1 MIKDKFRN
9 IAIIA
14 HVDHGKTTLVD
25 AMLQQSGTYRDNQHV
40 EERVMDSMDQEKE
53 RGITISAKNTAVYYE
68 GRKINIMDT
77 PGHADFGGE
86 VERSLSIVDG
96 AILLVDSSEG
106 PLPQTR
112 FVVKKALNLGLP
124 IILVINKID
133 RPDGRIA
140 EVIEEVYDLFIDVD
154 ATDEQIDF
162 PILYTIGKDGIAKYN
177 LEDES
182 PDLKPLFDTIIEK
195 IPGPT
200 ADDSVETQFLAAS
213 LDYDNYVGQIAIGR
227 VWNGLLEMNKQYALS
242 TEDGIKR
249 NQKLNAL
256 YSFTGLSKTQVDTV
270 ESGDIVA
277 IAGIEDIKI
286 GDTVTDNENPKPMDR
301 IQIDEPTVS
310 MIFYVNSSPF
320 AGTEGKFVTSRH
332 LKARLD
338 KEVKLNVSLRV
349 KETERTDAFEVSGR
363 GELQLGVLIETM
375 RREGFELMVS
385 KPTVI
390 TKEIDGKKCEPYEE
404 VFIDVPDEFVGT
416 VTEKLQNRKGQLV
429 NMMSHGHGR
438 TDIEFL
444 VPSRG
449 LIGYRSQFMTDTKGS
464 GIINNLFH
472 SYKEWAGDISQ
483 RSTGVLVSDRA
494 GKTTEYACIGM
505 DDRGILIVG
514 IGVKVYMGMVVG
526 ERNKPGDLNINIV
539 REKQLTNMRAS
550 GSDNTVSI
558 RPHKQLS
565 LDASIEFLSED
576 ELLEITPESIRIR
589 KAVLDPN
596 QRKKTQKG

>member
-162 PILYTIGKDGIAKYN
+162 LILYTIGKDGIAKYN

>member
-25 AMLQQSGTYRDNQHV
+25 AMLQQSGTYRDNQHI

-112 FVVKKALNLGLP
+112 FVVKKALALGLP

-182 PDLKPLFDTIIEK
+182 TDLKPLFDTIINK

-200 ADDSVETQFLAAS
+200 ADDSHETQFLAAS

-227 VWNGLLEMNKQYALS
+227 VWNGLLEMNKQYAVS
-242 TEDGIKR
+242 TEEGIKK

-256 YSFTGLSKTQVDTV
+256 YSFTGLSKTQVDSV

-286 GDTVTDNENPKPMDR
+286 GDTVTDNENPKPLER
-301 IQIDEPTVS
+301 IKIDEPTVS
-310 MIFYVNSSPF
+310 MIFYVNNGPF

-332 LKARLD
+332 LKARLE
-338 KEVKLNVSLRV
+338 KEMKLNVSLKV
-349 KETERTDAFEVSGR
+349 KDTERTDAFEVSGR
-363 GELQLGVLIETM
+363 GELQLGVLIESM

-390 TKEIDGKKCEPYEE
+390 TKMIDGKKHEPYEE

-505 DDRGILIVG
+505 EDRGILIVG

-589 KAVLDPN
+589 KDVLDPN

>member
-1 MIKDKFRN
+1 MIKDNFRN

-96 AILLVDSSEG
+96 AILLVDASEG

-133 RPDGRIA
+133 RPDARIK
-140 EVIEEVYDLFIDVD
+140 EVIDEVYDLFIDVD

-162 PILYTIGKDGIAKYN
+162 PILYTIGKEGVAKYN
-177 LEDES
+177 LGDES
-182 PDLKPLFDTIIEK
+182 SDLKPLFDTIISR

-200 ADDSVETQFLAAS
+200 ADDSHETQFLAAS

-227 VWNGLLEMNKQYALS
+227 VWNGKIELNKQYALS
-242 TEDGIKR
+242 TENGIK
-249 NQKLNAL
+249 NNLKLSAL
-256 YSFTGLSKTQVDTV
+256 YSFAGLSKTQVESV

-286 GDTVTDNENPKPMDR
+286 GDTLTDNINPKPLDR
-301 IQIDEPTVS
+301 IHIDEPTVS
-310 MIFYVNSSPF
+310 MIFYVNNGPF

-332 LKARLD
+332 LKARLE
-338 KEVKLNVSLRV
+338 KEMKLNVSLKV
-349 KETERTDAFEVSGR
+349 KDTERTDAFEVSGR
-363 GELQLGVLIETM
+363 GELQLGVLIESM

-390 TKEIDGKKCEPYEE
+390 TKIIDGKKHEPFEE
-404 VFIDVPDEFVGT
+404 VFIDVPDEFIGT
-416 VTEKLQNRKGQLV
+416 VTEKLQLRKGQLV

-472 SYKEWAGDISQ
+472 SYKEWAGEITQ

-494 GKTTEYACIGM
+494 GKTTEYACVAM

-565 LDASIEFLSED
+565 LDASIEFLSDD
-576 ELLEITPESIRIR
+576 ELL
-589 KAVLDPN
+589 
-596 QRKKTQKG
+596 